1 MQLLFFDVFTRG
13 VGDLDGAWPDEHG
26 LSPIAEGGNVRGE
39 CRYHGRNANESM
51 QADKGN
57 LERKVYF
64 HQTARVLN
72 DLAPKFV
79 GGTDQPIE

>member
-26 LSPIAEGGNVRGE
+26 LSPIAEGGNVSGE

-64 HQTARVLN
+64 HQTAAFSTIWRRSSSAGPTN
-72 DLAPKFV
+72 R
-79 GGTDQPIE
+79 